1 MIASGVKARRKSVE
15 DKDQLTGVGFHV
27 SEVNEPKAMHIIQYT
42 NDKILK
48 NLDAVLEDLKIN

>member
-27 SEVNEPKAMHIIQYT
+27 SEVTSGEPVKRFLPFVRGG
-42 NDKILK
+42 K
-48 NLDAVLEDLKIN
+48 VG